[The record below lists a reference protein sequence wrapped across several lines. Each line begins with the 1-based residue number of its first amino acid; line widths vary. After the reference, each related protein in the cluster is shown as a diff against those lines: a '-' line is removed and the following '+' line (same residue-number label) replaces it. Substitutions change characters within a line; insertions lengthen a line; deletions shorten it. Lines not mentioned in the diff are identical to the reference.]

1 LSQPEL
7 ERRRVATEKT
17 LHRYR
22 GKVFDWSSGITCV
35 HLARFHLK
43 NMGHKPE
50 TLPRFRSAL
59 GAKKALRERNWE
71 SVAEMLDS
79 MMPRIAPA
87 RMMLG
92 DLALVPGDAGLDAI
106 FICAGPLKAFGW
118 AVDQDSMAMV
128 DIQNLDGLQ
137 GAWRV

>member
-1 LSQPEL
+1 MIEL
-7 ERRRVATEKT
+7 ERRRIATEKT
-17 LHRYR
+17 LGRYR
-22 GKVFDWSSGITCV
+22 HKVFDWSAGITCV

-43 NMGHKPE
+43 NMGHKPP

-59 GAKKALRERNWE
+59 GAKKALKERGWA

-87 RMMLG
+87 QMMLG
-92 DLALVPGDAGLDAI
+92 DLAIVPGDSGLESI
-106 FICAGPLKAFGW
+106 LVCAGPFKLLGW
-118 AVDQDSMAMV
+118 HPE
-128 DIQNLDGLQ
+128 DGTFVVYDGGNAEVE